1 VIANDQFAS
10 PTDLEMTSTF
20 GPWRTRAVRCTCLLL
35 ARNGPNGG
43 RSARQLSGKDR
54 PRQPFTG
61 AAVDDPKETLT
72 PAAHEAYFRGFLE
85 IFAVETYSSC

>member
-35 ARNGPNGG
+35 A
-43 RSARQLSGKDR
+43 D
-54 PRQPFTG
+54 F
-61 AAVDDPKETLT
+61 V
-72 PAAHEAYFRGFLE
+72 
-85 IFAVETYSSC
+85 VEVGDWESSVFVASF